1 MANSTGPGR
10 HLDPPPHGR
19 ASGSQ
24 GGHAHVGHSHGGPV
38 DDSPQARATR
48 RRAMG
53 LLLAVVV
60 PLALATVVGVVAL
73 WPRGDSPADKRLD
86 TSYFAPGGTLLRAKA
101 EKLTTFP
108 CSSAE
113 DPGQGA
119 VQCVRATIQ
128 PPGGGKP
135 VQVDLPPNI
144 NRAGVQ
150 VGDELVLLHLKV
162 GDEQADYYAF
172 VDFVRGAPMGL
183 LAVVYAVVVIA
194 VARLRGLRALIG
206 LGFAYVIL
214 ATFMLPGLLEGE
226 SPLFVGLCGSSA
238 IMFVVLYLA
247 HGFSARTTTALL
259 GTLFGLIVTAVV
271 GIWATGATQL
281 TGLSSEDGMTLL
293 SSTEGLNMSH
303 IVLCGI
309 IIAGLGVLNDVT
321 ITQASAVWELHELS
335 PTLPARRLFA
345 GAMRIGRDHIAS
357 TVYTIAFAY
366 AGAALPIL
374 LLISLYERPILTAL
388 TSGELA
394 EEVVRTLVGSIG
406 LVLAI
411 PITTAVAVAVVKAVA
426 PTGPAG
432 QPAPSAP
439 TAAPGTRRNLGDRI
453 QQHLRQ
459 PPR

>member
-1 MANSTGPGR
+1 
-10 HLDPPPHGR
+10 
-19 ASGSQ
+19 
-24 GGHAHVGHSHGGPV
+24 
-38 DDSPQARATR
+38 
-48 RRAMG
+48 MG
-53 LLLAVVV
+53 LLLAIVV
-60 PLALATVVGVVAL
+60 PLALATAVGVIAL
-73 WPRGDSPADKRLD
+73 WPRGESPGDRRLD
-86 TSYFAPGGTLLRAKA
+86 TTYSAPGSTLLRATT
-101 EKLTTFP
+101 EKLSTFP

-113 DPGQGA
+113 DPAQGE
-119 VQCVRATIQ
+119 VQCVRATVR
-128 PPGGGKP
+128 PPGGEP

-150 VGDELVLLHLKV
+150 VGDELVLLHVKV
-162 GDEQADYYAF
+162 GEEQADYYAF
-172 VDFVRGAPMGL
+172 VDFVRGAPMAL
-183 LAVVYAVVVIA
+183 LAIVYAIVVIA

-259 GTLFGLIVTAVV
+259 GTLFGLMVTAVI

-321 ITQASAVWELHELS
+321 ITQSSAVWELHELS
-335 PTLPARRLFA
+335 PDQPARRLFA

-374 LLISLYERPILTAL
+374 LLITLYERPILTAL

-394 EEVVRTLVGSIG
+394 EEVVRTLVGSVG

-411 PITTAVAVAVVKAVA
+411 PITTAIAVAVVKAVGSNGA
-426 PTGPAG
+426 TPAANG
-432 QPAPSAP
+432 I
-439 TAAPGTRRNLGDRI
+439 RRPRHNLGERI

-459 PPR
+459 PPG

>member
-1 MANSTGPGR
+1 
-10 HLDPPPHGR
+10 
-19 ASGSQ
+19 
-24 GGHAHVGHSHGGPV
+24 
-38 DDSPQARATR
+38 
-48 RRAMG
+48 MG

-60 PLALATVVGVVAL
+60 PLALATVVGVIAL
-73 WPRGDSPADKRLD
+73 WPRGDSPADRRLD
-86 TSYFAPGGTLLRAKA
+86 TSYSAPGGTLMRAKA
-101 EKLTTFP
+101 EKLTTYP

-113 DPGQGA
+113 DPGQGHI
-119 VQCVRATIQ
+119 QCVRATVR
-128 PPGGGKP
+128 PPTGKP

-150 VGDELVLLHLKV
+150 VGDELVLLHVKI

-172 VDFVRGAPMGL
+172 VDFVRSSPMAL
-183 LAVVYAVVVIA
+183 LAIVYAIVVIA

-226 SPLFVGLCGSSA
+226 SPLFVGLFGSSA

-259 GTLFGLIVTAVV
+259 GTLFGLIVTAVIGV
-271 GIWATGATQL
+271 WATGATQL

-321 ITQASAVWELHELS
+321 ITQSSAVWELHELS
-335 PTLPARRLFA
+335 PDLPARRLFA

-374 LLISLYERPILTAL
+374 LLISLYERPMLTAL

-411 PITTAVAVAVVKAVA
+411 PITTLVAVAVVKAVGTNPA
-426 PTGPAG
+426 TPTPA
-432 QPAPSAP
+432 
-439 TAAPGTRRNLGDRI
+439 AAPAAPATSTRQRQNIGERI

-459 PPR
+459 PPQ